1 MHRFHFLL
9 TALIVVLTG
18 CTSLA
23 KAPPVDLTLPPLAL
37 ENRPSAVD
45 RLLEQLSL
53 RDKVAQVVMPWVA
66 GRYAPF
72 DDSVFQRVQ
81 GWVDSLH
88 VGGII
93 VSIGS
98 PLDVAAKL
106 NRLQRRSP
114 LPLLVASDLEGG
126 TAFRLVGGTPFPTNM
141 GLAAG
146 GSELDAYQ
154 MGRVTALEG
163 RAVGIHMTFSPVADV
178 NSNPA
183 NPIINTRS
191 FGEDPARVAALVAAE
206 VRGIQEHGMY
216 AVAKHFPGHGDTET
230 DSHLELP
237 VLAADWIRLDTL
249 ELPPFR
255 AAIRAGVTGIMSAHI
270 ALPRIDTGYTRP
282 ATVSPVILQGIL
294 RDSLEFHGL
303 IVTDALNMGALVNG
317 YGAGEAAVRAFE
329 AGADLLLQPADP
341 SVAIDAL
348 TDAVASGRVSLE
360 RLERSVRRVL
370 ELKRRMGLFRRRT
383 VSLDSI
389 PEVVGSAPFREIA
402 RTITA
407 HSVVLAEDRDGV
419 VDSLRAAPRPVTVI
433 TWGDEIGGAFS
444 AELRDRGFPVQLF
457 RLYPASGPA
466 SYDSAAVAAAADT
479 YTIVLASVRASA
491 WSGTI
496 DLPPQMAAF
505 TDSLAMQHP
514 TVVVSLG
521 SPYIISQM
529 PDVGSY
535 VLGWSPRAMSE
546 RAVARA
552 LAGSEPIEGRLPIS
566 IPPRY
571 SRGTGLLRGM
581 PRP

>member
-1 MHRFHFLL
+1 M
-9 TALIVVLTG
+9 LIVALAG
-18 CTSLA
+18 CASIT
-23 KAPPVDLTLPPLAL
+23 KAPPLDLTPPAGPLVGT
-37 ENRPSAVD
+37 PSAVD
-45 RLLEQLSL
+45 RLLDSLPL

-66 GRYAPF
+66 GNYAPF
-72 DDSVFQRVQ
+72 DDSAFQRVQ

-106 NRLQRRSP
+106 NRLQRRST

-126 TAFRLVGGTPFPTNM
+126 TAFRLVGGTAFPTNM

-191 FGEDPARVAALVAAE
+191 FGEDPARVGRLVAAE
-206 VRGIQEHGMY
+206 VRGIQQHGMY

-230 DSHLELP
+230 DSHLALP
-237 VLAADWIRLDTL
+237 VLTADWARLDTL

-270 ALPRIDTGYTRP
+270 ALPLVDPGYTRP
-282 ATVSPVILQGIL
+282 STISPVILQGIL
-294 RDSLEFHGL
+294 RDSLGFHGL

-348 TDAVASGRVSLE
+348 TTAVASGRVSME
-360 RLERSVRRVL
+360 RLDHSVRRLL
-370 ELKRRMGLFRRRT
+370 ELKRRMGLFRQRT

-389 PEVVGSAPFREIA
+389 PEVVGSAPFQDIAREITA
-402 RTITA
+402 R
-407 HSVVLAEDRDGV
+407 SVVLAEDRDGV
-419 VDSLRAAPRPVTVI
+419 VDSLRTAPRAVTVI
-433 TWGDEIGGAFS
+433 AWGDEVGGS
-444 AELRDRGFPVQLF
+444 LTAELRDRGFPVQFF
-457 RLYPASGPA
+457 RLYPQSGPA
-466 SYDSAAVAAAADT
+466 SYDSAASAARVTPYA
-479 YTIVLASVRASA
+479 IFVASVRASA

-496 DLPPQMAAF
+496 ALPTQMAAF
-505 TDSLAMQHP
+505 ADSVARQHP
-514 TVVVSLG
+514 TLLVSLG
-521 SPYIISQM
+521 SPYIIGQM
-529 PDVGSY
+529 PDIGSY

-552 LAGSEPIEGRLPIS
+552 LAGAQPIEGKLPIS

-571 SRGTGLLRGM
+571 PRGTGLLRGM